1 MIDQITLVL
10 GRPLG
15 SAKILSYALHECS
28 ASDIEVTGFFA
39 GGQLRRNAAQAFL
52 SHKEVRNLQLT
63 QIVGDRSLHPLI
75 RTFLSLPAAGASACS
90 EDACA
95 AGASACAQG
104 RVTQQT
110 PTTPG
115 FNLRVDLREPSAA
128 RASGGRPPRQLLT
141 ATVPTALVGS
151 LVGSL
156 PLRPPTPVLPPPSA
170 PAAQAGSPALAT
182 GEGGHD
188 NDSEP
193 QPGGENPIRGRQQ
206 SDSASAGLTQVEQ
219 APEQT
224 VAVFPGSEI
233 CQMGTQDIPATA
245 FVRAA

>member
-1 MIDQITLVL
+1 MRHHCQDDRNPRACAWHFSLHLSANMIDQIRLVL

-15 SAKILSYALHECS
+15 SAKILSYAMHECS

-52 SHKEVRNLQLT
+52 SDKEVRNLQLT

-115 FNLRVDLREPSAA
+115 FNLCVDLREPSAA
-128 RASGGRPPRQLLT
+128 RARGGRPPRQSLT
-141 ATVPTALVGS
+141 ATVPKAALVGS
-151 LVGSL
+151 LL
-156 PLRPPTPVLPPPSA
+156 VLPPPPVAS
-170 PAAQAGSPALAT
+170 LCT
-182 GEGGHD
+182 H
-188 NDSEP
+188 
-193 QPGGENPIRGRQQ
+193 
-206 SDSASAGLTQVEQ
+206 SAGRAGGLTCISD
-219 APEQT
+219 
-224 VAVFPGSEI
+224 GGRRS
-233 CQMGTQDIPATA
+233 
-245 FVRAA
+245 